1 MFDEIRRGIAR
12 RTAAMQSAMGD
23 SKPKAKI
30 PEAKMAAK
38 AVKPRTAID
47 NPAAGMQAINGVTVV
62 NPPRDSNMAYSALT
76 QARRAG
82 VVRKPWYL
90 R

>member
-1 MFDEIRRGIAR
+1 MFDELRRGIER
-12 RTAAMQSAMGD
+12 RAASMQTEMGD
-23 SKPKAKI
+23 KKPKAKI
-30 PEAKMAAK
+30 PEAKLAAK

-47 NPAAGMQAINGVTVV
+47 NPAAGMQAVNGVTVV
-62 NPPRDSNMAYSALT
+62 NPPRDSNMAYSALN